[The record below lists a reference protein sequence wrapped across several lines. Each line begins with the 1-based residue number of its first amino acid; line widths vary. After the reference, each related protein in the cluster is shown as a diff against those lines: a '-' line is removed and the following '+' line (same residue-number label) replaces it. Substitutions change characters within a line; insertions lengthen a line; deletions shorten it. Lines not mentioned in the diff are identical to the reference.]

1 MFSGYYDKLLKTA
14 AAAAKTGQ
22 LINDRNSF
30 LTLMEAEKSRIKVP
44 ADLASGESCLP
55 GCRWPTFPWGKGQ
68 GISAE
73 SLL

>member
-30 LTLMEAEKSRIKVP
+30 LTVLE
-44 ADLASGESCLP
+44 
-55 GCRWPTFPWGKGQ
+55 
-68 GISAE
+68 AE
-73 SLL
+73 SLRLGCQYGWVPVNTSLSCS